1 MNFSQIGTT
10 LIQITN
16 IVLLL
21 KESTADIRKFAA
33 WRLDKKDPQ
42 EVLNGLEIE
51 SMNFEDSIKLFE
63 HPLETG
69 AVITD
74 HMIIEPNQVSLRAY
88 ISNDDTET
96 LKELEYL
103 HLNGIPLKIRVQ
115 NKVLPKVVIKDKPFQ
130 VDGAHFDKSPY
141 SITFRE
147 EQEVTP
153 VYVAM
158 PPSKVRRASNSS
170 RVNSGV
176 KQAQTTKKNDSWI
189 ISSGIK
195 SPFKKR

>member
-1 MNFSQIGTT
+1 MNFSKIGTT
-10 LIQITN
+10 LLQITN

-21 KESTADIRKFAA
+21 RESTADIRKFVA
-33 WRLDKKDPQ
+33 WRIDKKDPQ
-42 EVLNGLEIE
+42 EVLNGLQVE

-74 HMIIEPNQVSLRAY
+74 HMIIEPAQVSLRAY
-88 ISNDDTET
+88 ISNDDVET

-115 NKVLPKVVIKDKPFQ
+115 NKVIPRVVIKDKPFQ
-130 VDGAHFDKSPY
+130 VDGGHFDKTPY

-153 VYVAM
+153 IYVSM
-158 PPSKVRRASNSS
+158 LPKKVRRASNSS

-176 KQAQTTKKNDSWI
+176 KQAQPTKFRNSILDGLVTSVIPSLK
-189 ISSGIK
+189 
-195 SPFKKR
+195 